1 MDVFLPKGFEAGLAK
16 PRLRRPAR
24 ASNLCVKAAGVYYP
38 VLRSWT
44 TGFAVAS
51 VDVPVLEGLVDL
63 YDGAD
68 HLHQCLITRCESA
81 QGEHIFTVKRSNAV
95 EYAAVTEHDAE
106 AQAAAP
112 R

>member
-16 PRLRRPAR
+16 PRMRHPER

-38 VLRSWT
+38 VLRSWAS
-44 TGFAVAS
+44 GFAVAG
-51 VDVPVLEGLVDL
+51 VDVPVLEGVVDL

-68 HLHQCLITRCESA
+68 HLHQCLITRCESEK
-81 QGEHIFTVKRSNAV
+81 GEHIFTIKRSAAV
-95 EYAAVTEHDAE
+95 KYAVVTEHETE

>member
-16 PRLRRPAR
+16 PRMRRPAR

-38 VLRSWT
+38 VLRRWAS
-44 TGFAVAS
+44 GFAVSAM
-51 VDVPVLEGLVDL
+51 DVPALEGVVDL

-81 QGEHIFTVKRSNAV
+81 KGEHIFAIKRSAAV
-95 EYAAVTEHDAE
+95 EYAAVTEHE
-106 AQAAAP
+106 TQAQAVAP